1 MAYLRIEA
9 RMHGLPL
16 RFCIPN
22 ASSTAVTTVLLL
34 KLCLIP
40 SLIYL
45 VTLIGRRWGPSAAG
59 WVSAL
64 PIVAGPILLTMAIEQ
79 GTSFVATA
87 AANTLL
93 AVIAV
98 LVFCLAYAWASGR
111 MGVAGSMCA
120 ALAAYGA
127 AVAGMQLVELPLLQ
141 GFALVLAVLALAPRL
156 FPQLQAAGERSA
168 KQPNDLP
175 LRMLA
180 GALLCLTVT
189 YAAAGLGPRL
199 SGFFA
204 MFPVMGTILVGFSH
218 RASGREYAVNVLLG
232 MVRGYYAFATFCVV
246 LSLLLRGQSTALAF
260 AVAAGAALFVQLLSK
275 RGMAFSLKRP

>member
-1 MAYLRIEA
+1 L
-9 RMHGLPL
+9 
-16 RFCIPN
+16 
-22 ASSTAVTTVLLL
+22 TTVLFL

-45 VTLIGRRWGPSAAG
+45 VTLIGRRWGPNAAG

-64 PIVAGPILLTMAIEQ
+64 PVVAGPILLTMALEQ
-79 GTSFVATA
+79 GARFVATA
-87 AANTLL
+87 AANTLM

-98 LVFCLAYAWASGR
+98 VVFCLAYAWASTRLGI
-111 MGVAGSMCA
+111 AGSMCA
-120 ALAAYGA
+120 ALAAYAA
-127 AVAGMQLVELPLLQ
+127 AVAGLQLIELPLLQ
-141 GFALVLAVLALAPRL
+141 GFALVLAVLVLAPRL
-156 FPQLQAAGERSA
+156 FPRAGANGARGA
-168 KQPNDLP
+168 RQINDLP

-218 RASGREYAVNVLLG
+218 YASGRDYAVNILRG
-232 MVRGYYAFATFCVV
+232 MVRGYYAFASFCVV
-246 LSLLLRGQSTALAF
+246 LSLALRERPVALAF
-260 AVAAGAALFVQLLSK
+260 EMAVGAALVVQVLSR
-275 RGMAFSLKRP
+275 RGMALSLKRS